1 MYLLGCDIGSS
12 SVKASVVE
20 VESGKTVG
28 SDFFPKEEA
37 PILAVKPGWA
47 EQDPESWWG
56 YLKDAIKGA
65 IAAARIDGKEIRAIG
80 ISYQMHGLV
89 VVDSDKKV
97 LRPSIIWCDS
107 RAVPY
112 GNRAF
117 TTIGEEQCLSHLLN
131 SPGNFTA
138 SKLAWI
144 KEYEPRLFER
154 IHKIMLPGDYV
165 AMRMTGDIVTTVS
178 GLSEGIFWDFKNQCV
193 SKDVMNYFGF
203 DNDLIADIRP
213 TFANQGELTESVASE
228 LGMKKGTPIT
238 YRAGDQPNNAL
249 SLNVLLCINGVG
261 ILNSWIKRNVAPA
274 GMDYEAL
281 NDLAATV
288 PVGSEGLSILP
299 FGNGAER
306 MLQNRSSSCSV
317 HGLNFNIHGKA
328 HLARAAQEGIVFSFK
343 YGMDIMNEMGI
354 NIDVIRAGHANM
366 FLSPV
371 FREALAGVTGAV
383 IELYDTNGAVGAAKG
398 AGIGAGIYKS
408 PAEAF
413 ASLQKINRIE
423 PDGLKADSY
432 CSAYEI
438 WRERL
443 IKNS

>member
-37 PILAVKPGWA
+37 PILAVKPDWA

-117 TTIGEEQCLSHLLN
+117 ATIGEEQCLSHLLN

-203 DNDLIADIRP
+203 DNDLIANIRP

-228 LGMKKGTPIT
+228 LGMKKGTPLPTGPAI
-238 YRAGDQPNNAL
+238 
-249 SLNVLLCINGVG
+249 SL
-261 ILNSWIKRNVAPA
+261 
-274 GMDYEAL
+274 
-281 NDLAATV
+281 
-288 PVGSEGLSILP
+288 
-299 FGNGAER
+299 
-306 MLQNRSSSCSV
+306 
-317 HGLNFNIHGKA
+317 
-328 HLARAAQEGIVFSFK
+328 
-343 YGMDIMNEMGI
+343 IM
-354 NIDVIRAGHANM
+354 
-366 FLSPV
+366 P
-371 FREALAGVTGAV
+371 
-383 IELYDTNGAVGAAKG
+383 
-398 AGIGAGIYKS
+398 
-408 PAEAF
+408 
-413 ASLQKINRIE
+413 
-423 PDGLKADSY
+423 
-432 CSAYEI
+432 C
-438 WRERL
+438 RL
-443 IKNS
+443 MY